1 MRKQYKFG
9 QHIYRI
15 PPCPAYDISGME
27 NWLSDLAEEG
37 LVLMQDGFFAGVAT
51 FEYREPQQVKYR
63 LEAVQKKTGMW
74 SDDGDEPDPEQ
85 VELSKKYSWEYVAK
99 RKDFYIYRSF
109 DPSARE
115 LNTDPDVQALA
126 LNAVK
131 KRQGTTLFSSVFF
144 LLIYP
149 VLLTRGCLL
158 LTTISMGTLWM
169 VLVLLLAALM
179 IVDDVRAFIHL
190 KKIQKSL
197 THNGC
202 YNPEPDWRK
211 NAAPYFIRKIIKTVL
226 TVLLVFA
233 FLQYWGMS
241 ITNEKKIPIEEYN
254 GIVPFATIQD
264 FAGEGSS
271 EYTLTMMGL
280 SMGFNTIEDKS
291 EWIAPRCIEYNEHAT
306 VKNFNGKYIAG
317 GLYIDYCELR
327 NPKLAKVLAQEF
339 YRLDKMK
346 GVELTDTPDL
356 QADYVIAYLDHL
368 HFPTVVIQ
376 KDNIVVKAYFFQT
389 SKNYTMPIGEWAE
402 IICDSL
408 GKSSSV

>member
-1 MRKQYKFG
+1 MKKQYKIG

-37 LVLMQDGFFAGVAT
+37 LVLMQDGFFAGIAT

-63 LEAVQKKTGMW
+63 LEASQKKTGMW
-74 SDDGDEPDPEQ
+74 SDDGGEPDPEQ
-85 VELSKKYSWEYVAK
+85 VELCKKYSWEYVAK

-115 LNTDPDVQALA
+115 LNTDPEVQALA

-131 KRQGTTLFSSVFF
+131 KRQGNALFTSVFF

-158 LTTISMGTLWM
+158 LTTISMGTWWM
-169 VLVLLLAALM
+169 SLVLLLAALM
-179 IVDDVRAFIHL
+179 LVDGVRAFIHL

-197 THNGC
+197 TYNGC

-233 FLQYWGMS
+233 FLQNWGIS

-254 GIVPFATIQD
+254 GTVPFATIQD
-264 FAGEGSS
+264 FAGEGNS
-271 EYTLTMMGL
+271 EYMLTKMGL
-280 SMGFNTIEDKS
+280 NMGINTIEDKFD
-291 EWIAPRCIEYNEHAT
+291 WIAPRCTEYNEHAS
-306 VKNFNGKYIAG
+306 VKNSDGKIIAG
-317 GLYIDYCELR
+317 GLHIDYCELR
-327 NPKLAKVLAQEF
+327 NPKLAKILAKEF

-346 GVELTDTPDL
+346 GVELTDIPGL
-356 QADYVIAYLDHL
+356 KADYVIAYIDNL

-376 KDNIVVKAYFFQT
+376 KDNIVVKAYFF
-389 SKNYTMPIGEWAE
+389 
-402 IICDSL
+402 
-408 GKSSSV
+408 